1 MPDGIDE
8 VKAALD
14 GAVKEVKSVIDER
27 VKGLAPAADL
37 DAVKEEIGEKMAA
50 LQADIERI
58 KVGKDRRE
66 DDPKK
71 GFKSHADFLMDVMK
85 AADGKPSERLNFCKA
100 VGSDEHSTFNNA
112 NAGFLVPVGLFGETL
127 GTNPFEIQADT
138 GIMARQIPMAQRTVH
153 INARVDKNHSTSV
166 TGGLRVYRRAE
177 ADEAAASQK
186 NYEQIKMEAEPLSGL
201 AFATE
206 ELLASSPIS
215 FAALLSGGFSDEYRS
230 ALNNER
236 IRGTG
241 VGQYLGVLNSPALIT
256 VNAEGGQSADT
267 INITNIRKMR
277 ARIYGWQ
284 NSVWMVNQDC
294 YHQIAALGETTAG
307 TNAAVFQQSISMG
320 EPDRLLGQPIIYDEN
335 MSTLGDVG
343 DIMLI
348 NWSEYLE
355 GTWGGQTFDE
365 SIHVRF
371 AAHERAF
378 RFNVYNAGQP
388 WWRTALTPKN
398 SESTLSPFVALAAR

>member
-37 DAVKEEIGEKMAA
+37 DAMKEEIGEKMAG

-112 NAGFLVPVGLFGETL
+112 SAGFLVPVGLFGETL

-186 NYEQIKMEAEPLSGL
+186 NYDQIKMEAEPLSGL

-267 INITNIRKMR
+267 INITNVRKMR
-277 ARIYGWQ
+277 ARIYGYQ
-284 NSVWMVNQDC
+284 NAVWMINQDC
-294 YHQIAALGETTAG
+294 YPQLSALGETTAG
-307 TNAAVFQQSISMG
+307 SNAAVFQPSISMG
-320 EPDRLLGQPIIYDEN
+320 DPDMLLGRPIIYDEN

-348 NWSEYLE
+348 NWNEYLE
-355 GTWGGQTFDE
+355 GTFGGQTFDE

-398 SESTLSPFVALAAR
+398 SASTLSPFVALAAR